1 MKHFWQHIRREIAD
15 LFSPSQ
21 KTDQRDT
28 AKEVMAQQLIAAFGG
43 EENILSLGACITRLR
58 SEVKDLDLADQQRL
72 KALGAAGVI
81 IAGNNVQA
89 IFGPRSEIL
98 MQQMQNLLAQTEQ
111 GENPAPQQHPLKQT
125 EQRNSKKSKQLSPEQ
140 RQERS
145 QWIAA
150 LGSADNIIRLEP
162 CALTRLR
169 VQLKDSALIDEKR
182 LKKEGVQAIVP
193 VGDGLF
199 HLLIGLD

>member
-1 MKHFWQHIRREIAD
+1 
-15 LFSPSQ
+15 LFSSSQ
-21 KTDQRDT
+21 KTEQRDT
-28 AKEVMAQQLIAAFGG
+28 EKEVMTQQLIAAFGG
-43 EENILSLGACITRLR
+43 EKNILSLGACITRLR
-58 SEVKDLDLADQQRL
+58 IEVKDLDLADQQRL

-89 IFGPRSEIL
+89 IFGPRSETL
-98 MQQMQNLLAQTEQ
+98 MQQMQNLLTQTEQ
-111 GENPAPQQHPLKQT
+111 GENPAPQERPLKQT
-125 EQRNSKKSKQLSPEQ
+125 EQRNSKKSKQLSPKQ
-140 RQERS
+140 RQQRS

-169 VQLKDSALIDEKR
+169 VQLKDAALIDEKR
-182 LKKEGVQAIVP
+182 LKEEGVQAIVP
-193 VGDGLF
+193 VGDDLF